1 MKIESSIENKTC
13 TKCKQVFP
21 KTKEFFYTSGIY
33 LSTNKMYLSPICKSC
48 DKKRTREYKIKN
60 KDKQDAW
67 LNKHMGL
74 EINYVYQSLT
84 RPFKNS
90 SINPKPKKNGW
101 QRIGWKPEI
110 TLGEMYGEL
119 ILHIQLM
126 KDKFP
131 ETDGRLCRYCEEP
144 WTYIRATGDRSN
156 LKNFSIDRFDAT
168 QTYKK
173 GNIIFC
179 CNKCNTT
186 KTDSLKKDWLKYL
199 EIDKELTKEKV

>member
-1 MKIESSIENKTC
+1 MEIESSIENKTC
-13 TKCKQVFP
+13 NKCGQVFP
-21 KTKEFFYTSGIY
+21 KTKEFFYTSGMY
-33 LSTNKMYLSPICKSC
+33 LSTICKSC
-48 DKKRTREYKIKN
+48 DKKRSYQYKIKN

-90 SINPKPKKNGW
+90 SINPKPMKNGY
-101 QRIGWKPEI
+101 QRTGWKPEL
-110 TLGEMYGEL
+110 TLEEMYEEL

-144 WTYIRATGDRSN
+144 WTYIRATGGRQN

-173 GNIIFC
+173 NNIIFC
-179 CNKCNTT
+179 CTKCNST
-186 KTDSLKKDWLKYL
+186 KKDSTKKDWLKYL
-199 EIDKELTKEKV
+199 EIDKEING

>member
-1 MKIESSIENKTC
+1 MEIESSIKNKAF

-33 LSTNKMYLSPICKSC
+33 FASICKSC
-48 DKKRTREYKIKN
+48 EKKRTHEYKIKN
-60 KDKQDAW
+60 KDKYDDW
-67 LNKHMGL
+67 LNKHMSL

-101 QRIGWKPEI
+101 QRIGWKPEL
-110 TLGEMYGEL
+110 TLEEMYEEL
-119 ILHIQLM
+119 ILHIELM

-144 WTYIRATGDRSN
+144 WTYIRSSGESTRS

-179 CNKCNTT
+179 CSKCNTT
-186 KTDSLKKDWLKYL
+186 KSDSTKKDWLKYL

>member
-1 MKIESSIENKTC
+1 
-13 TKCKQVFP
+13 
-21 KTKEFFYTSGIY
+21 
-33 LSTNKMYLSPICKSC
+33 MY
-48 DKKRTREYKIKN
+48 E
-60 KDKQDAW
+60 
-67 LNKHMGL
+67 
-74 EINYVYQSLT
+74 
-84 RPFKNS
+84 
-90 SINPKPKKNGW
+90 
-101 QRIGWKPEI
+101 
-110 TLGEMYGEL
+110 EL

-144 WTYIRATGDRSN
+144 WTYIRSSGESTRS

-179 CNKCNTT
+179 CSKCNTT
-186 KTDSLKKDWLKYL
+186 KSDSTKKDWLKYL